1 LIQNV
6 NSRKVMFFSLDNSL
20 RRAICTRSEQQCV
33 TREAREVYSQ
43 RERWRPSF
51 ARRGSLLA
59 RASDEWQHGQNA
71 EFWENSP
78 NLMVLTLKLIPI
90 IILWII

>member
-1 LIQNV
+1 M
-6 NSRKVMFFSLDNSL
+6 KGHGFSLDNSL
-20 RRAICTRSEQQCV
+20 RRAICTQSKQQRV
-33 TREAREVYSQ
+33 TREAREVYS
-43 RERWRPSF
+43 RSERWRSSL

-71 EFWENSP
+71 EFCQNSP

-90 IILWII
+90 IIIWVI